1 MAFQSPSFDTVDR
14 LLKRDWFVSVQD
26 IHDLLRTTSDSV
38 FWELFHNRGQY
49 SQRICEI
56 IAPLDYIPDRAL
68 LKMKALDLTDEHLAL
83 ISKRRRDE
91 IKAIMKQ
98 EWEDHMR
105 KHCLLRPRDA
115 DIDKRIDIQHEELA
129 QAPAK
134 LSEYS
139 EKRKSGD
146 KLALKRFDK
155 MISDLK
161 EKTPDLESQRSKM
174 DKNWLDEE
182 EVKFYEQVLL
192 LPDQDTCPD

>member
-1 MAFQSPSFDTVDR
+1 
-14 LLKRDWFVSVQD
+14 
-26 IHDLLRTTSDSV
+26 
-38 FWELFHNRGQY
+38 
-49 SQRICEI
+49 
-56 IAPLDYIPDRAL
+56 
-68 LKMKALDLTDEHLAL
+68 MKALDLTDEHLAL

-129 QAPAK
+129 QAQAK